1 MTSGHVPVC
10 HWKMARSKD
19 ILQAIDSAHAMGAR
33 SPISVWM
40 RENYDEFAARLVGRR
55 ADWRV
60 LARVFAEAGLTDN
73 AGKPATPEAVRKTW
87 QRVVSARA
95 RNCGAATAGRRQ
107 GCRANLGGRT
117 RHPFDPQCQAS
128 LTTVTI
134 CRRDTRSRRRGSES
148 RGAKR
153 HANTQRDHCPIRP
166 AAGVG

>member
-1 MTSGHVPVC
+1 
-10 HWKMARSKD
+10 MARSKD

-87 QRVVSARA
+87 QRVVFGTRTG
-95 RNCGAATAGRRQ
+95 CGAASAGR
-107 GCRANLGGRT
+107 A
-117 RHPFDPQCQAS
+117 
-128 LTTVTI
+128 
-134 CRRDTRSRRRGSES
+134 RGV
-148 RGAKR
+148 AP
-153 HANTQRDHCPIRP
+153 T
-166 AAGVG
+166 

>member
-1 MTSGHVPVC
+1 LTSDHVPVC

-95 RNCGAATAGRRQ
+95 RNLERQLPGAPGVSRQPRRKDEAPVRSAMPGEPDEGDDLPARHTFTTAR
-107 GCRANLGGRT
+107 
-117 RHPFDPQCQAS
+117 
-128 LTTVTI
+128 
-134 CRRDTRSRRRGSES
+134 
-148 RGAKR
+148 
-153 HANTQRDHCPIRP
+153 IRK
-166 AAGVG
+166 

>member
-1 MTSGHVPVC
+1 
-10 HWKMARSKD
+10 MARSKD

-95 RNCGAATAGRRQ
+95 RNCGAATAGTGPGVSRQPRRKDEAPVRSAMP
-107 GCRANLGGRT
+107 GEPDDGDDLPA
-117 RHPFDPQCQAS
+117 RHTF
-128 LTTVTI
+128 TTA
-134 CRRDTRSRRRGSES
+134 R
-148 RGAKR
+148 
-153 HANTQRDHCPIRP
+153 IRK
-166 AAGVG
+166 